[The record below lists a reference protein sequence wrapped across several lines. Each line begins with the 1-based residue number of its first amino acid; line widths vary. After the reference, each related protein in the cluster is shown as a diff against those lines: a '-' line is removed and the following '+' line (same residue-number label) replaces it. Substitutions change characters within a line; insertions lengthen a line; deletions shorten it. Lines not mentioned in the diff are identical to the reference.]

1 MQGGGRSC
9 YTDSMPTYRNLV
21 FKGGGVRGIAYLG
34 ALQFLYEKGLM
45 RSIERVAGTSA
56 GAITATVLSMNFS
69 SFDEI
74 HRISDSL
81 EYRKVPSEGTKTEE
95 HVRFLKASP
104 LAIRN
109 QFRSVFKNV
118 QCSMR
123 FIQDRGW
130 YSSDYFYTWL
140 KNVIAEQFTVAKD
153 SYTFADF
160 RNPEIHAGGR
170 DFLDLYIT
178 GTDIS
183 NRMSRVFSYETTP
196 DMEVALAARISMSI
210 PFYFESIEYQ
220 YPGTSEPQSYADGG
234 IMWNYPI
241 NLFDDPR
248 YGKKI
253 VNGVNTETL
262 GMFIFTSPSETRYKK
277 VDGLVDYLSALFESL
292 LLVQEHLIA
301 MNEKNKGRTIFID
314 DKGVPSTYFDV
325 DTGDET
331 YRKLYDSGYESARAF
346 FENRTNWD
354 MFFHGIQAKLGWNR
368 Q

>member
-253 VNGVNTETL
+253 VNGINTETL

>member
-160 RNPEIHAGGR
+160 RNPKIHAGGR

-331 YRKLYDSGYESARAF
+331 YRKLYNSGYESARAF

>member
-1 MQGGGRSC
+1 
-9 YTDSMPTYRNLV
+9 
-21 FKGGGVRGIAYLG
+21 
-34 ALQFLYEKGLM
+34 
-45 RSIERVAGTSA
+45 
-56 GAITATVLSMNFS
+56 
-69 SFDEI
+69 
-74 HRISDSL
+74 
-81 EYRKVPSEGTKTEE
+81 
-95 HVRFLKASP
+95 
-104 LAIRN
+104 
-109 QFRSVFKNV
+109 
-118 QCSMR
+118 MR